1 LPAGASEPHPSP
13 LLGHRYL
20 VLTEG
25 HLGPQ
30 WSKTANSA
38 FRYLPERCAAVLDSS
53 VAPATVE
60 EVLGF
65 GGRIPVVA
73 TLQEGLEY
81 RPNALLIGIA
91 PQGGGL
97 PTAWRETLLGAIAA
111 GLDVV
116 SGLHLFLG
124 DDPQLAA
131 AAAAARVRIF
141 DLRRPP
147 PELPVTTGL
156 AREVGALTVLTVG
169 TDCNIGK
176 MTAGLQLRSGLE
188 ERGFATGFAATG
200 QTGILI
206 EGRGIAV
213 DAVVADFVAGA
224 AERLVLEHAPGHEIL
239 IVEGQGSLLH
249 PGYSGVTLGLLHGSM
264 PDVQVLCHQA
274 GRQTIYGAG
283 DAYRWVSIP
292 PLSEVVRFCEAAI
305 APLRSSP
312 VVGICLN
319 TRGLSEAAARDAVRQ
334 AEEET
339 GLPATD
345 PVRFEPAPVVEAII
359 QARERKS
366 AGN

>member
-1 LPAGASEPHPSP
+1 VFHDSP
-13 LLGHRYL
+13 LLRHRYL

-60 EVLGF
+60 EVLGY
-65 GGRIPVVA
+65 GGGIPVVA
-73 TLQEGLEY
+73 TLEEGL
-81 RPNALLIGIA
+81 RHHPTALLIGIA

-97 PTAWRETLLGAIAA
+97 PTSWRETLLGALRA

-116 SGLHLFLG
+116 SGLHLFLA
-124 DDPQLAA
+124 DDPQLSAA
-131 AAAAARVRIF
+131 AAEARARIF

-147 PELPVTTGL
+147 PDLPVATGL
-156 AREVGALTVLTVG
+156 ARETGALRVLTVG

-176 MTAGLQLRSGLE
+176 MTAGLQLRGAL
-188 ERGFATGFAATG
+188 RHAGFSTGFAATG

-213 DAVVADFVAGA
+213 DAVVADFIAGA
-224 AERLVLEHAPGHEIL
+224 AEKLVLESAPGNEIL

-249 PGYSGVTLGLLHGSM
+249 PGYSGVTLGLLHGTL
-264 PDVQVLCHQA
+264 PDAQVLCHQA
-274 GRQTIYGAG
+274 GRRTIYGAG
-283 DAYRWVSIP
+283 GAYDWVPIP
-292 PLSEVVRFCEAAI
+292 PLSDVVRLYEAAI
-305 APLRSSP
+305 APLQEAP
-312 VVGICLN
+312 VVGISLN
-319 TRGLSEAAARDAVRQ
+319 TRGLAEAAARDAVRR
-334 AEEET
+334 AEDET

-345 PVRFEPAPVVEAII
+345 PVRFDTAPLVNALIE
-359 QARERKS
+359 ARERKS
-366 AGN
+366 GGRR

>member
-1 LPAGASEPHPSP
+1 VPNDSP
-13 LLGHRYL
+13 LLRHRYL

-38 FRYLPERCAAVLDSS
+38 FRYLPERCAAVLDSAA
-53 VAPATVE
+53 APATVE
-60 EVLGF
+60 EVLGY
-65 GGRIPVVA
+65 GGGIPVVA
-73 TLQEGLEY
+73 TLEEGL
-81 RPNALLIGIA
+81 RHHPTALLIGIA

-97 PTAWRETLLGAIAA
+97 PTAWRETLVGALRA

-116 SGLHLFLG
+116 SGLHFFLG

-131 AAAAARVRIF
+131 AAVESRVRIF

-147 PELPVTTGL
+147 PEIPVATGL
-156 AREVGALTVLTVG
+156 AREVGALTALTVG

-176 MTAGLQLRSGLE
+176 MTAGFQLRAALE
-188 ERGFATGFAATG
+188 RAGFSTGFAATG

-224 AERLVLEHAPGHEIL
+224 AETLVLQSAPGHEIL

-249 PGYSGVTLGLLHGSM
+249 PGYSGVTLGLLHGAM
-264 PDVQVLCHQA
+264 PDVQVLCHHA
-274 GRQTIYGAG
+274 GRRNIYGAG
-283 DAYRWVSIP
+283 GAYDWVTIP
-292 PLSEVVRFCEAAI
+292 PLREVVTICEAAI
-305 APLRSSP
+305 APLRGSP
-312 VVGICLN
+312 VVGIALN
-319 TRGLSEAAARDAVRQ
+319 TRGLAESAARDAVRR
-334 AEEET
+334 AEDET

-345 PVRFEPAPVVEAII
+345 PVRFDPAPVVDALIG
-359 QARERKS
+359 ARERKS
-366 AGN
+366 AGTL